1 MQAISYS
8 AARQH
13 LKETMDRVCRDRT
26 PVTILRQRAEPV
38 VMMSL
43 DDYNGLIETLHLLRS
58 PRNAERLVEAL
69 GDARE
74 GRGLREVD
82 PAALLDG

>member
-1 MQAISYS
+1 MEAISYS

-26 PVTILRQRAEPV
+26 PVTILRQRAESV
-38 VMMSL
+38 VMMSVE
-43 DDYNGLIETLHLLRS
+43 DYNSLMETLHLLRS
-58 PRNAERLVEAL
+58 PRNSERLAEAL

-74 GRGLREVD
+74 RRNLRE
-82 PAALLDG
+82 AALLAE

>member
-1 MQAISYS
+1 MEAITYS

-26 PVTILRQRAEPV
+26 PVTILRQRAESV
-38 VMMSL
+38 VMMSVE
-43 DDYNGLIETLHLLRS
+43 DYNSLMETLHLLRS

-74 GRGLREVD
+74 RRNLRE
-82 PAALLDG
+82 AALLDE